1 MVTAWWKLIRGS
13 NVLFVIAIPL
23 ILYFGFLD
31 VYRDYVSGIAEV
43 KGIESSYVLA
53 LDTVQVII
61 LALSLG
67 LVAAAG
73 YIINDVY
80 DQQADEINKPERRT
94 VGVKISEK
102 LAMRAFYT
110 LAILGLAAGAY
121 VSYAI
126 DHLNYIYLHGLSLAV
141 LWLYAIDFKAR
152 YLIGNLLISLLA
164 GLNVWAVGMF
174 ALLPTALRLNEYD
187 IAVPVVDHPISQH
200 FILISVLAGF
210 AFISTLLRELV
221 KDMEDIE
228 GDKRVGYKTVAT
240 RSTVMMA
247 KVIIAVVAALEILGL
262 SWVISQWSEDK
273 TALFYILVFLVIPLL
288 AFLFYLPKV
297 HKKEQW
303 GMISTGM
310 KIQMFMGLLTPVVLL
325 LLAA

>member
-1 MVTAWWKLIRGS
+1 MVASWWKLIRGS

-31 VYRDYVSGIAEV
+31 VYRDFVSGIAEV
-43 KGIESSYVLA
+43 NGIESSYVLA
-53 LDTVQVII
+53 IDKIQVVI
-61 LALSLG
+61 LAFSLG
-67 LVAAAG
+67 FIAAAG

-80 DQQADEINKPERRT
+80 DQQADEINKPKRRT

-102 LAMRAFYT
+102 MAMRAFYT
-110 LAILGLAAGAY
+110 LAILGLASGAY
-121 VSYAI
+121 VSYVI
-126 DHLNYIYLHGLSLAV
+126 DHLNYIYLHGLSLAI

-152 YLIGNLLISLLA
+152 YLIGNLLIALLA

-221 KDMEDIE
+221 KDMQDIE

-240 RSTVMMA
+240 RSTRTVA
-247 KVIIAVVAALEILGL
+247 KVIIAVVTTLEILGL
-262 SWVISQWSEDK
+262 TWVLAQWSDDK
-273 TALFYILVFLVIPLL
+273 IALFYIVAFLVIPLL
-288 AFLFYLPKV
+288 AFLIYLPKV
-297 HKKEQW
+297 EKKEQW
-303 GMISTGM
+303 GLISNGM
-310 KIQMFMGLLTPVVLL
+310 KIQMFMGLLTPVILL
-325 LLAA
+325 LLEL